1 MTKQRP
7 PTPDEIIARAG
18 CGNAEN
24 IDRCLLDICDR
35 ELHRPD
41 EEPQDVELAFN
52 CVRAVILRLDGN
64 EAPEA
69 QPLLAGAVFRRAQ
82 FLAQFGRPEEARHDF
97 QDVAATWGKSSDPA
111 VRRIVAANYL
121 EAGQFEEDQ
130 GNIRS
135 AEQCYGLAA
144 AYADDPDPITQKQVV
159 DALCNHVDIFIK
171 RGWMDV
177 AAERVTE
184 IRARWQDHPE
194 YWIRRRVANLL
205 VNYADGMKQDNERRE
220 ESLALHDDA
229 IAYANRAVTD
239 PPAYFIQAG
248 AWLSK
253 CSGYEKLER
262 HEEATACVDAFER
275 WMEETVRPSDN
286 GERPRHSMAEGSLRR
301 AYLIKARCL
310 NEIGRHAEA
319 EEAFKQSGIH
329 LGDLGED
336 FDKRQTACSDMLR
349 LVKIQAD
356 LGRKEEAK
364 NLYDKIID
372 RLFSFEKPVCTEETM
387 VYLAMMWG
395 YLEDGPNWFEKEL
408 TSPAAGSPDPS

>member
-1 MTKQRP
+1 MTNQRP

-18 CGNAEN
+18 CGNAGN
-24 IDRCLLDICDR
+24 IERCLLDVCDR
-35 ELHRPD
+35 ELHRPE

-64 EAPEA
+64 EAPEV

-82 FLAQFGRPEEARHDF
+82 FLAQFDRPEEARHDF
-97 QDVAATWGKSSDPA
+97 QDVAATWGRSTDLA

-130 GNIRS
+130 GNIRT

-144 AYADDPDPITQKQVV
+144 AYADDPDPITQKQAV

-177 AAERVTE
+177 AAEKVAE
-184 IRARWQDHPE
+184 IRARWQDHAE

-205 VNYADGMKQDNERRE
+205 VGFADGMKQNDEYRE

-229 IAYANRAVTD
+229 IAYANRGVTD

-275 WMEETVRPSDN
+275 WMEETVRPNDN
-286 GERPRHSMAEGSLRR
+286 GERPRNAMAEGSLRR

-310 NEIGRHAEA
+310 NEIGRHSEA

-336 FDKRQTACSDMLR
+336 FDKRQTACKDMLR
-349 LVKIQAD
+349 LVKILVD
-356 LGRKEEAK
+356 LGRKEEAED
-364 NLYDKIID
+364 LYDEIC
-372 RLFSFEKPVCTEETM
+372 RRMFSFGKESMEPMTLFAIGTALQYIKN
-387 VYLAMMWG
+387 
-395 YLEDGPNWFEKEL
+395 GPDWFEKQF
-408 TSPAAGSPDPS
+408 TSPSADSPDPS